1 MHRYTHPTSRLADI
15 SNLRQ
20 ILNIFEM
27 QLAHGY
33 VASLRSLQVVRW
45 MFKSECMRTSTCER
59 IHSSA
64 EPVQFRSRIRL
75 WVCQSFIRTDQRGA
89 CGRCFRIQGYQD
101 PYNPLTK
108 LNTPSI
114 VVKITDCCPV
124 AGNVLSFRN
133 FINLRQYAINLLQNR

>member
-1 MHRYTHPTSRLADI
+1 MHLYTHPTFRQADI
-15 SNLRQ
+15 FNQRQ

-27 QLAHGY
+27 RLAHGY
-33 VASLRSLQVVRW
+33 FSSLRRLQVVRRV
-45 MFKSECMRTSTCER
+45 FKSECMRTSTCEW
-59 IHSSA
+59 IHSSD
-64 EPVQFRSRIRL
+64 EPIQFRSRIRL
-75 WVCQSFIRTDQRGA
+75 WVCQSFNRADQRGA

-124 AGNVLSFRN
+124 AGNVLSFLEFN
-133 FINLRQYAINLLQNR
+133 

>member
-1 MHRYTHPTSRLADI
+1 MHLYMHPTFRQADI
-15 SNLRQ
+15 SSQRQ
-20 ILNIFEM
+20 ILNISEM

-33 VASLRSLQVVRW
+33 VASLRRLQVVRRV
-45 MFKSECMRTSTCER
+45 FKSECMRTTTCER

-75 WVCQSFIRTDQRGA
+75 WVCESFNRTDQRGA

-124 AGNVLSFRN
+124 AGNVLSLP
-133 FINLRQYAINLLQNR
+133 NLY